1 MDDTPPCAGPGVDD
15 RQGFAGKWRLASTHK
30 SVHRL
35 GTCGQLRLE
44 AGAHG
49 GHDEV
54 STSRT
59 AGENPVD
66 NCGRGVVDR
75 GGPCSTGV
83 STGHL
88 QSSEAQPTCC
98 LMRLVSSVTWL

>member
-1 MDDTPPCAGPGVDD
+1 MDDTPHGAGAGVDD
-15 RQGFAGKWRLASTHK
+15 RQGFAGKWRLSSTHK

-35 GTCGQLRLE
+35 GTCGQPWFE
-44 AGAHG
+44 VAAPG

-59 AGENPVD
+59 TGENPVD
-66 NCGRGVVDR
+66 NCGRGVVSSQQTVLD
-75 GGPCSTGV
+75 GGSTGD
-83 STGHL
+83 L
-88 QSSEAQPTCC
+88 QGSEAQPACC